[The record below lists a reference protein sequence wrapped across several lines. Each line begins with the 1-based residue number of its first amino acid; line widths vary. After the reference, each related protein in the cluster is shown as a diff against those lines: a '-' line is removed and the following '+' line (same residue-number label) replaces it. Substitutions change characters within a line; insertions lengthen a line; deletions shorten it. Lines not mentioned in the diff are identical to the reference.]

1 MAIPLKMG
9 MKTEEEVLS
18 PSLIPKCKSIE
29 RGHSMKKTGRFLLE
43 SILVGITAAVLIVL
57 IFPDWLKLPG
67 AQVARISTDGQ
78 NPSSY
83 AQAVS
88 QASPAVVNIFT
99 SQKVQEVNPA
109 FANDPLFKHFYGDEQ
124 QPGRKR
130 NDASLGSGVIINP
143 NGYLLTNF
151 HVVRNADKIQV
162 MLEDGRVLGAELVG
176 SDRETDLAVLKINDD
191 NLPKPVVASPDE
203 LHVGDVVLAIGNP
216 YGVGK
221 TVTMGIISATGR
233 SQLGINTIEDFIQT
247 DAAINPGNSGGALV
261 NAKGELIGIN
271 SAIYS
276 ESGGSQGIG
285 FAIPIT
291 LAQDVLEQILQHGHV
306 IRGWLGVEGQDIT
319 PALAESFGLTIE
331 QAVLVAG
338 VVKDGPAFQ
347 AGLKPGDIITEIDDA
362 PIISAYAAFNYIAQQ
377 KPGNH
382 VKITGLRGGNSFTTK
397 ILVAERPE
405 VL

>member
-1 MAIPLKMG
+1 MR
-9 MKTEEEVLS
+9 T
-18 PSLIPKCKSIE
+18 
-29 RGHSMKKTGRFLLE
+29 TGRFLLE
-43 SILVGITAAVLIVL
+43 SILVGITAALLIVL
-57 IFPDWLKLPG
+57 FFPHWLHQPG
-67 AQVARISTDGQ
+67 LLLSQGTAPSAQT
-78 NPSSY
+78 SY
-83 AQAVS
+83 ANAVAM
-88 QASPAVVNIFT
+88 ASPAVVNIFT
-99 SQKVQEVNPA
+99 SKKPKEEANTT
-109 FANDPLFKHFYGDEQ
+109 FGNDPLFKHFFGDEQ
-124 QPGRKR
+124 KPGRKR

-143 NGYLLTNF
+143 EGYLLTNF
-151 HVVRNADKIQV
+151 HVVSNADEIKV
-162 MLEDGRVLGAELVG
+162 MLEDGRNLNAKLIG
-176 SDRETDLAVLKINDD
+176 SDRETDLAILKIDAPD
-191 NLPKPVVASPDE
+191 LPRPAVASPDA

-291 LAQDVLEQILQHGHV
+291 LAQDVLNQIMEHGHV

-331 QAVLVAG
+331 KAVLIAG
-338 VVKDGPAFQ
+338 VVKDGPAFK
-347 AGLKPGDIITEIDDA
+347 AGIQPGDIFTQIDDK
-362 PIISAYAAFNYIAQQ
+362 PIVSAYAALNYIAQQ
-377 KPGNH
+377 KPGSH
-382 VKITGLRGGNSFTTK
+382 VKITGLRGGNPFTTE
-397 ILVAERPE
+397 ILVAERPK

>member
-1 MAIPLKMG
+1 
-9 MKTEEEVLS
+9 
-18 PSLIPKCKSIE
+18 
-29 RGHSMKKTGRFLLE
+29 MKKTGRFLLE

-57 IFPDWLKLPG
+57 IFPDWLQLPG
-67 AQVARISTDGQ
+67 SQGTE
-78 NPSSY
+78 PSVSSRYQTSY

-99 SQKVQEVNPA
+99 SMKKAKDANPA
-109 FANDPLFKHFYGDEQ
+109 FADDPLFKHFYGDEK
-124 QPGRKR
+124 QPGRNR

-143 NGYLLTNF
+143 EGYLLTNF
-151 HVVRNADKIQV
+151 HVVRNADEIQV
-162 MLEDGRVLGAELVG
+162 MLEDGRNLRAELIG
-176 SDRETDLAVLKINDD
+176 SDRETDLAVLRIDAK
-191 NLPKPVVASPDE
+191 NLPRPAVASPDA

-261 NAKGELIGIN
+261 NARGELIGIN

-291 LAQDVLEQILQHGHV
+291 LAQDVLNQILKHGHV

-331 QAVLVAG
+331 QAVLIAG
-338 VVKDGPAFQ
+338 VVKNGPAFQ
-347 AGLKPGDIITEIDDA
+347 AGIQPGDIITEIDER
-362 PIISAYAAFNYIAQQ
+362 PIISASAAFNYIAQQ
-377 KPGNH
+377 KPGTH
-382 VKITGLRGGNSFTTK
+382 VMITGLRGGNTFNTE

>member
-1 MAIPLKMG
+1 MR
-9 MKTEEEVLS
+9 T
-18 PSLIPKCKSIE
+18 
-29 RGHSMKKTGRFLLE
+29 TGRFLLE
-43 SILVGITAAVLIVL
+43 SILVGITAALLIVL
-57 IFPDWLKLPG
+57 FFPHWLHQPG
-67 AQVARISTDGQ
+67 LLLSQGTAPSAQT
-78 NPSSY
+78 SY
-83 AQAVS
+83 ANAVAI
-88 QASPAVVNIFT
+88 ASPAVVNIFT
-99 SQKVQEVNPA
+99 SKKPKEEANTT
-109 FANDPLFKHFYGDEQ
+109 FGNDPLFKHFFGDEQ
-124 QPGRKR
+124 KPGRKR

-143 NGYLLTNF
+143 EGYLLTNF
-151 HVVRNADKIQV
+151 HVVSNADEIKV
-162 MLEDGRVLGAELVG
+162 MLEDGRNLNAKLIG
-176 SDRETDLAVLKINDD
+176 SDRETDLAILKIDAPD
-191 NLPKPVVASPDE
+191 LPRPAVASPDA

-291 LAQDVLEQILQHGHV
+291 LAQDVLNQIMEHGHV

-331 QAVLVAG
+331 KAVLIAG
-338 VVKDGPAFQ
+338 VVKDGPAFK
-347 AGLKPGDIITEIDDA
+347 AGIQPGDIFTQIDDK
-362 PIISAYAAFNYIAQQ
+362 PIVSAYAALNYIAQQ
-377 KPGNH
+377 KPGSH
-382 VKITGLRGGNSFTTK
+382 VKITGLRGGNPFTTE
-397 ILVAERPE
+397 ILVAERPK

>member
-1 MAIPLKMG
+1 
-9 MKTEEEVLS
+9 
-18 PSLIPKCKSIE
+18 
-29 RGHSMKKTGRFLLE
+29 MKKTGRFLLE

-57 IFPDWLKLPG
+57 IFPNWLQLPG
-67 AQVARISTDGQ
+67 SPEAQIPASNRYQT
-78 NPSSY
+78 SY

-99 SQKVQEVNPA
+99 SQKKAKEVNPA
-109 FANDPLFKHFYGDEQ
+109 FANDPLFKHFYGDEK

-130 NDASLGSGVIINP
+130 DDASLGSGVIINP
-143 NGYLLTNF
+143 DGYLLTNF
-151 HVVRNADKIQV
+151 HVVRNADEIQV
-162 MLEDGRVLGAELVG
+162 MLEDGRNIRAELIG
-176 SDRETDLAVLKINDD
+176 SDRETDLAVLKIDEK
-191 NLPKPVVASPDE
+191 NLPRPAVASPGA

-261 NAKGELIGIN
+261 NARGELIGIN

-291 LAQDVLEQILQHGHV
+291 LAQDVLNQILKHGHV

-319 PALAESFGLTIE
+319 PPLAESFGLTIE
-331 QAVLVAG
+331 QAVLIAG

-347 AGLKPGDIITEIDDA
+347 AGIQPGDIITEIDDR
-362 PIISAYAAFNYIAQQ
+362 PIISASAAFNYIAQQ
-377 KPGNH
+377 KPGTH
-382 VKITGLRGGNSFTTK
+382 VKITGLRGGNTFNTE

>member
-1 MAIPLKMG
+1 MR
-9 MKTEEEVLS
+9 T
-18 PSLIPKCKSIE
+18 
-29 RGHSMKKTGRFLLE
+29 TGRFLLE
-43 SILVGITAAVLIVL
+43 SILVGITAALLIVL
-57 IFPDWLKLPG
+57 FFPHWLHQPG
-67 AQVARISTDGQ
+67 ALLSQETTLSEPQT
-78 NPSSY
+78 SY
-83 AQAVS
+83 ANAVAM
-88 QASPAVVNIFT
+88 ASPAVVNIFT
-99 SQKVQEVNPA
+99 SKKPKEETNPA
-109 FANDPLFKHFYGDEQ
+109 FNNDPLFKHFFGDEK

-143 NGYLLTNF
+143 EGYLLTNF
-151 HVVRNADKIQV
+151 HVVSNAEEIQV
-162 MLEDGRVLGAELVG
+162 MLEDGRNLKARLIG
-176 SDRETDLAVLKINDD
+176 SDRETDLAILKLDAKD
-191 NLPKPVVASPDE
+191 LPRPAVASPDA

-291 LAQDVLEQILQHGHV
+291 LAQDVLNQILEHGHV

-331 QAVLVAG
+331 KAVLIAG
-338 VVKDGPAFQ
+338 VVKDGPAFK
-347 AGLKPGDIITEIDDA
+347 AGIQPGDIFTQIDDK
-362 PIISAYAAFNYIAQQ
+362 PVVSAYAAFNYIAQQ
-377 KPGNH
+377 KPGSH
-382 VKITGLRGGNSFTTK
+382 VKITGLRGGNTFTTE

>member
-1 MAIPLKMG
+1 MR
-9 MKTEEEVLS
+9 T
-18 PSLIPKCKSIE
+18 
-29 RGHSMKKTGRFLLE
+29 TGRFLLE
-43 SILVGITAAVLIVL
+43 SILVGITAALLVV
-57 IFPDWLKLPG
+57 IFFPQWLHQPG
-67 AQVARISTDGQ
+67 ALQPQGSAPSGQ
-78 NPSSY
+78 QISY
-83 AQAVS
+83 AHAVAK
-88 QASPAVVNIFT
+88 ASPSVVNIFSSKKASDT
-99 SQKVQEVNPA
+99 NPA
-109 FANDPLFKHFYGDEQ
+109 FANDPLFKHFFGDE

-130 NDASLGSGVIINP
+130 NDASLGSGVIINSD
-143 NGYLLTNF
+143 GYLLTNF
-151 HVVRNADKIQV
+151 HVVRNADEIQV
-162 MLEDGRVLGAELVG
+162 MLEDGRNLKAKLIG
-176 SDRETDLAVLKINDD
+176 SDRETDLAVLKIDATD
-191 NLPKPVVASPDE
+191 LPRPAVASPE
-203 LHVGDVVLAIGNP
+203 ALHVGDVVLAIGNP

-261 NAKGELIGIN
+261 NAEGEVIGIN

-291 LAQDVLEQILQHGHV
+291 LAQDVLNQILKHGHV

-331 QAVLVAG
+331 QAVLIAG

-347 AGLKPGDIITEIDDA
+347 AGIQPGDIITQIDDQ
-362 PIISAYAAFNYIAQQ
+362 PVISAYAAFNYIAQQ
-377 KPGNH
+377 KPGSH
-382 VKITGLRGGNSFTTK
+382 VKVTGLRGGNTFTTK